1 MEINAHAV
9 LKATMVDGVY
19 DADPVTH
26 PDAKLL
32 TELTYMDVLA
42 QELRVMDSTAITMCK
57 DHGLPI
63 VVFNIT
69 VPGNIV
75 RAVRGERIG
84 TLVH

>member
-1 MEINAHAV
+1 
-9 LKATMVDGVY
+9 
-19 DADPVTH
+19 
-26 PDAKLL
+26 
-32 TELTYMDVLA
+32 MDVLS

-75 RAVRGERIG
+75 RAVTGRRIG

>member
-1 MEINAHAV
+1 
-9 LKATMVDGVY
+9 MVDGVY

-26 PDAKLL
+26 PDAMLIP
-32 TELTYMDVLA
+32 ELSYMDVLA

-57 DHGLPI
+57 DHRLPI